1 MISKETIKDMAEIAK
16 LSFSE
21 DELDKLAQQ
30 LSQNLSRFEKIKEVN
45 IDNIEPTY
53 VVNDYSNPLREDEVW
68 ESLPQEE
75 VVKNTVEEQYGYF
88 KILKVVD

>member
-1 MISKETIKDMAEIAK
+1 MITKEIIKDMAELSK

-21 DELDKLAQQ
+21 DELDKLVQV
-30 LSQNLSRFEKIKEVN
+30 LSQSLNFFEKINEVN
-45 IDNIEPTY
+45 CDNIEPTY
-53 VVNDYSNPLREDEVW
+53 VVNDYSAPLREDEVW

-75 VVKNTVEEQYGYF
+75 VIKNTVEEQYGYF